1 MKITRL
7 KIENYKNLED
17 VEIDFSHSNGKTLI
31 IGNNGTGKSNLIEIL
46 SAIFYALYHKAKNV
60 FPNFKFTIEYDIG
73 SISSYPRQYPYGY
86 GANKISICNA
96 NGGIELKANGKVVK
110 VDEWEQF
117 LPKRVV
123 SVYSGEEKRLWQ
135 DYYFKAYDDF
145 NKQYIKQ
152 DRTIEYQKMV
162 YINKY
167 YWDLILSLL
176 ASSDLVGHKE
186 FLKEQLNIDSVE
198 GIDCI
203 FDLNKI
209 KRNKNSVAKKILE
222 GINPTNKDEIT
233 ISINQIKDLYAMVGY
248 EEDIFFNLAVLLL
261 YKEYKIVTS
270 YKVKFNNGLTTK
282 LLSEGEKKLLLI
294 YGALNLFS
302 GECLF
307 LLDEPDAHLHE
318 KRKSE
323 VYKLICQNENS
334 QIIVTS
340 HSPKMIKLFPY
351 DNQIILRKNE
361 SGKLEAVTTHE
372 FDEFKDILD
381 TDISFEEEFAI
392 RESRMPLLLVEG
404 KTDKNHIS
412 TAWSKLNPEQEMP
425 FVIVPLSCAAKIRQ
439 YIISVPDKFAKS
451 VLIGLVDNDK
461 SGQEAK
467 RGCETIGKNIYKF
480 INDKGQRRKGYCI
493 VIPFVDDEVS
503 LFNYCPIEFL
513 YDVDVLLANDVLEK
527 RDYHE
532 TISTW
537 IRAGKD
543 GMREAEYDSATN
555 KCFYKVND
563 SVKNSFSK
571 KVEELDPEKFANF
584 RKIFEMINSVLMM
597 Q

>member
-7 KIENYKNLED
+7 KIENYKNLKN
-17 VEIDFSHSNGKTLI
+17 VEIDFSHSDGKTLI

-73 SISSYPRQYPYGY
+73 NRASYPRQYPYGY
-86 GANKISICNA
+86 GPNKISVCND
-96 NGGIELKANGKVVK
+96 NGSIELKANGTIIKI
-110 VDEWEQF
+110 DEWEQF

-123 SVYSGEEKRLWQ
+123 SVYSGEEKRLWE

-152 DRTIEYQKMV
+152 DRTIEYQRMV

-176 ASSDLVGHKE
+176 ASSDLVGHNE
-186 FLKEQLNIDSVE
+186 FLKEQLNIDSIE

-209 KRNKNSVAKKILE
+209 KGNKNSVAKIILDS
-222 GINPTNKDEIT
+222 INPTNKEEIT
-233 ISINQIKDLYAMVGY
+233 ISIDQIKALYAMVGY
-248 EEDIFFNLAVLLL
+248 EEDVFFNLAVLLL
-261 YKEYKIVTS
+261 YKGYKIVTS
-270 YKVKFNNGLTTK
+270 YKVKFNRELTTK
-282 LLSEGEKKLLLI
+282 MLSEGEKKLLLI

-323 VYKLICQNENS
+323 VYKLICKNENN

-404 KTDKNHIS
+404 KTDKNHIC
-412 TAWSKLNPEQEMP
+412 TAWRKLYPEQEMP
-425 FVIVPLSCAAKIRQ
+425 FAIVSLSCAEKIRQ

-461 SGQEAK
+461 SGQDAK
-467 RGCETIGKNIYKF
+467 RGCETISENIYRF
-480 INDKGQRRKGYCI
+480 TNDQGQRRKGYCI
-493 VIPFVDDEVS
+493 VIPFVDDEVG

-513 YDVDVLLANDVLEK
+513 YDIDVLLANDVLEK
-527 RDYHE
+527 RDYRE
-532 TISTW
+532 
-537 IRAGKD
+537 AGSKLAEGGHD
-543 GMREAEYDSATN
+543 GMKQYEYAAAKN
-555 KCFYKVND
+555 KCFYKVKE
-563 SVKNSFSK
+563 SAKNFFSK

>member
-1 MKITRL
+1 M
-7 KIENYKNLED
+7 
-17 VEIDFSHSNGKTLI
+17 
-31 IGNNGTGKSNLIEIL
+31 
-46 SAIFYALYHKAKNV
+46 
-60 FPNFKFTIEYDIG
+60 
-73 SISSYPRQYPYGY
+73 
-86 GANKISICNA
+86 
-96 NGGIELKANGKVVK
+96 
-110 VDEWEQF
+110 
-117 LPKRVV
+117 
-123 SVYSGEEKRLWQ
+123 
-135 DYYFKAYDDF
+135 
-145 NKQYIKQ
+145 
-152 DRTIEYQKMV
+152 
-162 YINKY
+162 
-167 YWDLILSLL
+167 
-176 ASSDLVGHKE
+176 
-186 FLKEQLNIDSVE
+186 
-198 GIDCI
+198 
-203 FDLNKI
+203 
-209 KRNKNSVAKKILE
+209 
-222 GINPTNKDEIT
+222 
-233 ISINQIKDLYAMVGY
+233 
-248 EEDIFFNLAVLLL
+248 
-261 YKEYKIVTS
+261 
-270 YKVKFNNGLTTK
+270 
-282 LLSEGEKKLLLI
+282 
-294 YGALNLFS
+294 
-302 GECLF
+302 
-307 LLDEPDAHLHE
+307 LDEPDAHLHE

-323 VYKLICQNENS
+323 VYELICQNENS

-425 FVIVPLSCAAKIRQ
+425 FVIVPLSCAEKIRQ

-467 RGCETIGKNIYKF
+467 RGCETIGENIYKF
-480 INDKGQRRKGYCI
+480 INDQGQRRKGYCI